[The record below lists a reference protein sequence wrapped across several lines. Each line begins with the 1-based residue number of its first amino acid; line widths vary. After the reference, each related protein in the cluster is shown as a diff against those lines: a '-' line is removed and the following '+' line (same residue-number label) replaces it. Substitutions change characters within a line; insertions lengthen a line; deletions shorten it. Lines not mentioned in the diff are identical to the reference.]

1 MRKMKTWKMR
11 THTVGTGRLLE
22 NGMRT
27 HTVGTGRLLENGGN
41 MENETLTL

>member
-11 THTVGTGRLLE
+11 THTVGTGSW
-22 NGMRT
+22 
-27 HTVGTGRLLENGGN
+27 LENGGN

>member
-22 NGMRT
+22 NK
-27 HTVGTGRLLENGGN
+27 GN